1 MQHGRAEVE
10 NFDQWYRPFLT
21 LIKAGKQSVALFF
34 VFLHRASAPEWR
46 TPMISLEDCIAFADR
61 MKTKLQQ
68 SASKGR

>member
-10 NFDQWYRPFLT
+10 NFDQSYRPFLT

-34 VFLHRASAPEWR
+34 VFLQRASAPEWR

-68 SASKGR
+68 SASKG